1 MSEPSAGS
9 WAHLRTNGTAQ
20 MVDVSGKA
28 VTSRSASAS
37 GRVELSAATVSAIRE
52 GRAAK
57 GDVLAVARIAA
68 LQAAKATPGLV
79 LLAHPVAITAVTVD
93 LDLQEDGV
101 QIAATVQ
108 AVDRT
113 GVEMEA
119 LSCVV
124 IAALNI
130 VDMVKGVDRLARI
143 TDVQVTAKAG
153 GRSGDWSRS

>member
-9 WAHLRTNGTAQ
+9 WAHLRTDGTAQ